1 MNCPPTFVTLKLV
14 VKYWKSCTLTVEVWP
29 LKRVIFGA
37 CITLIRRLTPTET
50 RFLAEALEITDL
62 GGMGGDV
69 DTESSSI
76 HY

>member
-1 MNCPPTFVTLKLV
+1 
-14 VKYWKSCTLTVEVWP
+14 VKYP
-29 LKRVIFGA
+29 LEGIFASRPSEIEPDTQLADGR
-37 CITLIRRLTPTET
+37 ITTDELLTPTET

-62 GGMGGDV
+62 GSMGGDV